1 MDARYTVISC
11 SHITVTYV
19 HLTGIHACIVSIFL
33 SYGSPFIL
41 HVLLCHVIPV
51 FMLHDYFPLLILI
64 FLLLDTWAVDMRCVK
79 SHIYYFSFPVIL
91 IYAINRAHVLLSWYM
106 YHVLYLLLIYFV
118 FKYNN
123 DNLGMRETWRL
134 IRSYRVDDLGPYSY
148 HCKGCGNADYCLY
161 CI

>member
-1 MDARYTVISC
+1 MDARYTVMTC

-19 HLTGIHACIVSIFL
+19 HRTGIHAYIISIFL
-33 SYGSPFIL
+33 SYGPPFIL

-51 FMLHDYFPLLILI
+51 FLLHDYFSLLILI

-79 SHIYYFSFPVIL
+79 SHIYYFPFRYLDLCYQQSSRPVTVI
-91 IYAINRAHVLLSWYM
+91 M
-106 YHVLYLLLIYFV
+106 YHVLYLLLIYYV

-123 DNLGMRETWRL
+123 DNSGIGKTWRL
-134 IRSYRVDDLGPYSY
+134 IRLSG
-148 HCKGCGNADYCLY
+148 GCTGSIFIPLQGMVVLPTD